1 MLKIVIIVFSILAS
15 ILIIMQFT
23 DEVRW
28 DIYDFA
34 IAGILLMTLGA
45 SLHFLYSKRA
55 VLNTSITIALSILVF
70 LLFVL
75 IWVELSVGIF
85 GSPYAGD

>member
-34 IAGILLMTLGA
+34 IAGILLMALGA
-45 SLHFLYSKRA
+45 SLHFLYSKCA
-55 VLNTSITIALSILVF
+55 VLNTSFTIALSILVL

-85 GSPYAGD
+85 GSPFGGD